1 MQGTALA
8 QIVGGRTMGS
18 IDPALPR
25 ACRRIIEDIELLT
38 LQRAVLECR
47 IAINQSLA
55 MIRSTVDAIAF
66 LDRLQNSRRRD
77 TGHEHQRST
86 PTSSASRKMTE
97 E

>member
-1 MQGTALA
+1 
-8 QIVGGRTMGS
+8 MGS

-25 ACRRIIEDIELLT
+25 ACRRITDDIELLT

-55 MIRSTVDAIAF
+55 TIRSTVDAIAF
-66 LDRLQNSRRRD
+66 LDGLQNGRRRN
-77 TGHEHQRST
+77 TGHEHQRSA
-86 PTSSASRKMTE
+86 PISSASRKITE